1 MSSPIKKSDQPSSGT
16 VVAIAGMAAV
26 AATALWVRHRAR
38 KAERDN
44 PPLGRFITVD
54 GVRLHYIDEG
64 KGPPVVLLHG
74 NTVQLEDYI
83 GSGLVE
89 ALSQRHRVILFDR
102 PGFGHSERPRD
113 RLWTPQA
120 QAALL
125 RQALASLGVERPV
138 VVGHSMGALVAL
150 GMALESP
157 ADVRGLVLISGY
169 YYPTARVDVPL
180 VAPAAIPVLGDAI
193 RYTVS
198 PLAGRL
204 SLKPAVRKMFAPAPM
219 PPTFFDV
226 IPREMLLR
234 PSQIKAAAEDAA
246 FMISAAAKFR
256 DLYSGLD
263 VPVTLIA
270 GAGDKI
276 VDIES
281 HSVLL
286 HRELPES
293 KLVVTTGAGH
303 MVHYAV
309 PGDIAQAVERM
320 SGGAGALH
328 MRSTVPSSGSAPY
341 ADDARAQPTEDTSVS
356 G

>member
-1 MSSPIKKSDQPSSGT
+1 MSAAIKKSNQFSAGT
-16 VVAIAGMAAV
+16 VVALAGMAAA
-26 AATALWVRHRAR
+26 AATALWVRHQAN

-54 GVRLHYIDEG
+54 DVRLHYIDVG

-74 NTVQLEDYI
+74 NTLQLQDYL
-83 GSGLVE
+83 GSGLVD

-125 RQALASLGVERPV
+125 RQALVQLGVARPV
-138 VVGHSMGALVAL
+138 VVGHSCGALVAL

-157 ADVRGLVLISGY
+157 ADVHGLVLISGY
-169 YYPTARVDVPL
+169 YYPTARADVPL
-180 VAPAAIPVLGDAI
+180 AAPAAIPVLGDAI

-204 SLKPAVRKMFAPAPM
+204 LLKPAVRKMFAPAPI

-234 PSQIKAAAEDAA
+234 PSQIKATAEEAA
-246 FMISAAAKFR
+246 FMIPAAAKFR

-276 VDIES
+276 VDVES
-281 HSVLL
+281 HSAAL

-293 KLVVTTGAGH
+293 KLVVTPGAGH
-303 MVHYAV
+303 MVHYAA
-309 PGDIAQAVERM
+309 PADIAQAVERM
-320 SGGAGALH
+320 SGAGALYI
-328 MRSTVPSSGSAPY
+328 RSTVPSLGTAPY
-341 ADDARAQPTEDTSVS
+341 VDDAGGHLTADTSTS